1 MGSIVAEIA
10 DKIASAGGGER
21 SELEIRG
28 GTGAEGGGILTLST
42 SELTVVDGDKLG
54 RIDFR
59 ARAETGADA
68 LLVSASIWAEA
79 DDVFDASGNE
89 TEIVFA
95 VGTAG
100 TAVAAEVVRIDH
112 DGQLGIGVATPASL
126 LHVAGTVQVGVD
138 DTGHDVIFYGD
149 AAGALAMWDTSE
161 NALFVRGASA
171 DAVGSSGRIVLQ
183 TNQPA
188 VADGDIIGRIDWNAP
203 AEHATDGNEVAASI
217 WAEADDT
224 FAADNNSAELVF
236 ATGASEIA
244 VEKMRLTHD
253 GELGIGVATPASL
266 LHVAGTVQVGVDD
279 TGHDVK
285 FFGASAGAFMLYDES
300 ADTLQVMGPSADAT
314 TSTGKLLLTTSLT
327 DINDGD
333 ILGRIDFGAPLEA
346 TGTDAILPGA
356 AIWAEADATFT
367 ATSNNTELVFATN
380 DSAAASEK
388 MRIAADGNVGIGTT
402 APGNKLTV
410 KGDTIEINQIGT
422 SAYARFLA
430 IGGEAKAAWI
440 YFLSDEGDDNADNW
454 VQNNVTGTNAADAH
468 MYFADYGQGSW
479 DNQMVILN
487 NGNVG
492 CDGTFQ
498 AGGVDYAEFFE
509 WKEDLAD
516 EAEVKSLYG
525 MTVVLDGNK
534 VRIATTG
541 EEDDV
546 LGVVRPN
553 GTSSI
558 IGGGATMRWEG
569 KYSKDVWGETIQE
582 EYTQCK
588 WFEYDADGNEYI
600 DYIGS

>member
-149 AAGALAMWDTSE
+149 AAGALAMWDTS
-161 NALFVRGASA
+161 ADSFIVRGATADHATDSA
-171 DAVGSSGRIVLQ
+171 GRIVLQ
-183 TNQPA
+183 TNQAA
-188 VADGDIIGRIDWNAP
+188 VVDGDIIGRIDWNAP
-203 AEHATDGNEVAASI
+203 AEHSTDGNEVAASI

-244 VEKMRLTHD
+244 VEVMRLTHD

-285 FFGASAGAFMLYDES
+285 LFGATASRYMEWDES
-300 ADTLQVMGPSADAT
+300 ADTLNVAGKISQRFGSAFNNQTHAGWVMG
-314 TSTGKLLLTTSLT
+314 G
-327 DINDGD
+327 
-333 ILGRIDFGAPLEA
+333 
-346 TGTDAILPGA
+346 
-356 AIWAEADATFT
+356 
-367 ATSNNTELVFATN
+367 
-380 DSAAASEK
+380 
-388 MRIAADGNVGIGTT
+388 
-402 APGNKLTV
+402 
-410 KGDTIEINQIGT
+410 
-422 SAYARFLA
+422 
-430 IGGEAKAAWI
+430 
-440 YFLSDEGDDNADNW
+440 
-454 VQNNVTGTNAADAH
+454 
-468 MYFADYGQGSW
+468 
-479 DNQMVILN
+479 
-487 NGNVG
+487 
-492 CDGTFQ
+492 
-498 AGGVDYAEFFE
+498 
-509 WKEDLAD
+509 
-516 EAEVKSLYG
+516 
-525 MTVVLDGNK
+525 
-534 VRIATTG
+534 
-541 EEDDV
+541 
-546 LGVVRPN
+546 
-553 GTSSI
+553 
-558 IGGGATMRWEG
+558 
-569 KYSKDVWGETIQE
+569 
-582 EYTQCK
+582 
-588 WFEYDADGNEYI
+588 
-600 DYIGS
+600 